1 MQTAAPITTMP
12 PRAAFFVLATV
23 ICLASAPATAR
34 TTGWEPYGETWYH
47 VTMVTTAGHTLDDL
61 KVQWLTNGARL
72 RVTRKGG
79 AFRDYQPE
87 EIRELRAAEGSDLT
101 GTVADARPGGAHRD
115 DKRQILGR
123 NREPKIFSQSFDIGF
138 GYAMVMGE
146 WFGDSSYGVLA
157 DMDEGLNA
165 HVGFRVGVSGRSYL
179 KLLYRY
185 QLGNIEPVFDS
196 VDSVWVDLDGTIDE
210 LTLLFG
216 KSLTETK
223 EGESFAVAELGA
235 GAVSRRITGPDQD
248 DRVTEF
254 SVQIGLLAL
263 KPLDDSSAVEFG
275 ASLTIKPS
283 WVGSEGT
290 GGALMRAYVGYSF
303 VGW

>member
-1 MQTAAPITTMP
+1 VTP
-12 PRAAFFVLATV
+12 PRAAFLILAAALVLA
-23 ICLASAPATAR
+23 AAPASAR
-34 TTGWEPYGETWYH
+34 TTGWEPYGEAWYN
-47 VTMVTTAGHTLDDL
+47 VTLVTTGGHTLDEL

-79 AFRDYQPE
+79 AYRDYKPE
-87 EIRELRAAEGSDLT
+87 EIRELRTADGADLT
-101 GTVADARPGGAHRD
+101 AAVAAARPGGADRD
-115 DKRQILGR
+115 DDRQVLGR
-123 NREPKIFSQSFDIGF
+123 NREPKIFSQSLDVGF

-165 HVGFRVGVSGRSYL
+165 HAGVRVGLTGRSYL
-179 KLLYRY
+179 RLLYRH

-216 KSLTETK
+216 KSLTEARA
-223 EGESFAVAELGA
+223 GESFAVAELGA
-235 GAVSRRITGPDQD
+235 GALSRRITGPDQD

-254 SVQIGLLAL
+254 SFQLGLLVL

-275 ASLTIKPS
+275 ASLSIKPT
-283 WVGSEGT
+283 WVGEEGT
-290 GGALMRAYVGYSF
+290 GGALMRAYLGYSF